1 MNFNFLIGPAVFV
14 IGFLALNSVVF
25 AQSSSAHSSLLISK
39 SENFSGARP
48 TSTPPSIE
56 TPSSGKE
63 NIDWRLSVG
72 AAYVNQISKR
82 GLITY
87 GSDQFLPVI
96 SLNLGSPQLFLS
108 GTSLNYK
115 MTPNESLI
123 LRLRLNPNSTY
134 DSPFYQSKEDINDRP
149 KRQRT
154 TEFDFFWEWSI
165 LKHLELNGGISQDLS
180 AHKGQFLD
188 VGFRFILG
196 VFYQGLIEPAFFIN
210 FGQGTEAHNQ
220 YLYGSG
226 AEGGKAVQS
235 VGFSVA
241 APTKVDAFYPILK
254 ITRSWLDRSNLGSAQ
269 YVRTNEFD
277 NWQLLIWG
285 AVRVW

>member
-1 MNFNFLIGPAVFV
+1 MKFFPQFGPVLFIFGLLNFSSAVF
-14 IGFLALNSVVF
+14 ANSTAANAVV
-25 AQSSSAHSSLLISK
+25 AEAPPPTESSTTK
-39 SENFSGARP
+39 S
-48 TSTPPSIE
+48 
-56 TPSSGKE
+56 E

-96 SLNLGSPQLFLS
+96 SLNLGSPRFFLS

-115 MTPNESLI
+115 MTPLESLI

-134 DSPFYQSKEDINDRP
+134 DTPFYQSKEDINDRP

-154 TEFDFFWEWSI
+154 TEFDFFWEWAVG
-165 LKHLELNGGISQDLS
+165 KHLEINGGLSQDLS

-188 VGFRFILG
+188 VGARFILG
-196 VFYQGLIEPAFFIN
+196 VFYQGLIEPAFFVN
-210 FGQGTEAHNQ
+210 FGQGTETHNQ
-220 YLYGSG
+220 YLYGP
-226 AEGGKAVQS
+226 AAKGGKAVQS

-241 APTKVDAFYPILK
+241 FPTKVDAFYPILK
-254 ITRSWLDRSNLGSAQ
+254 ITRNWLDRSQLGSAQ
-269 YVRTNEFD
+269 YVRANEFD